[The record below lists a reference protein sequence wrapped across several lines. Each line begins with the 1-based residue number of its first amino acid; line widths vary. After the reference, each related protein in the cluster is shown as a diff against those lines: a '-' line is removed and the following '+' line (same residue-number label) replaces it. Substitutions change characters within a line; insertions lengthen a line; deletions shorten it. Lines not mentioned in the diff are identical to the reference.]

1 MKVEVIRSARRRKTV
16 QARLVDGVVR
26 VHIPAGM
33 SSSDEQ
39 RWVAEMVKRIERRH
53 AGDSIDLEQRA
64 RTLARQLRLEE
75 PASIRW
81 VSNQEMRWGSCTP
94 RDRTIRISS
103 RLAKEPG
110 WVVDYV
116 VVHEL
121 AHLSV
126 AGHGPRFW
134 DLVNRYRLAE
144 RARGFLMARGMD
156 DGEDGLDSGPDG
168 TAATPDRTEEGG
180 ADTSV
185 AEAVAADIEAA
196 HPAGGGYRRV
206 APRYP

>member
-16 QARLVDGVVR
+16 QARMVDGVAR

-33 SSSDEQ
+33 SAADEQ
-39 RWVAEMVKRIERRH
+39 RWVAEMVKRLERRH

-64 RTLARQLRLEE
+64 QTLARQLHLEQ

-110 WVVDYV
+110 WVIDYV
-116 VVHEL
+116 IVHEL

-144 RARGFLMARGMD
+144 RARGFLLARGMQGD
-156 DGEDGLDSGPDG
+156 DEDFDYDSEAEVPGPPAGDG
-168 TAATPDRTEEGG
+168 AEPWFG
-180 ADTSV
+180 
-185 AEAVAADIEAA
+185 EAVAAGVEAGR
-196 HPAGGGYRRV
+196 PAAGSYRRV
-206 APRYP
+206 GPA

>member
-26 VHIPAGM
+26 VHIPASM
-33 SSSDEQ
+33 SVAEEEH
-39 RWVAEMVKRIERRH
+39 WVGEMVKRVERRR
-53 AGDSIDLEQRA
+53 AGESIDLEQRA
-64 RTLARQLRLEE
+64 RMLARQLGLEH

-81 VSNQEMRWGSCTP
+81 VENQEMRWGSCTP
-94 RDRTIRISS
+94 VDSTIRISS
-103 RLAKEPG
+103 RLAKEPA

-116 VVHEL
+116 IVHEL

-144 RARGFLMARGMD
+144 RARGFLMARGMEAD
-156 DGEDGLDSGPDG
+156 PEEAPPVSPTPGISGGEPGMAPGPAG
-168 TAATPDRTEEGG
+168 EM
-180 ADTSV
+180 
-185 AEAVAADIEAA
+185 VAA
-196 HPAGGGYRRV
+196 AGLEGSRPSAGSYRPV
-206 APRYP
+206 APRYR